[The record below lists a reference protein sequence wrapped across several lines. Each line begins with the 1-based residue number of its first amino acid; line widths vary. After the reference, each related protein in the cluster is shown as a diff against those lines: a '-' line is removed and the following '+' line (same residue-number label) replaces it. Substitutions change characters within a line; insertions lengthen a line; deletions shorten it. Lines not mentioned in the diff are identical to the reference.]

1 MASITIDIADDRLK
15 KLHQLAH
22 ERGVSP
28 EALLQTSVDALLGD
42 SQTELT
48 QAANYVLEKN
58 AELYRRLA

>member
-22 ERGVSP
+22 DRGMSP
-28 EALLQTSVDALLGD
+28 EALLKLSVDTLLD
-42 SQTELT
+42 ASKPELT
-48 QAANYVLEKN
+48 QAANYVLQKN